1 MEQLRP
7 KAAALLPAFC
17 ELEEIARQMQTL
29 QRRLVRQGRTGG
41 LADAKKVRAELAALM
56 LRAEEDRS
64 TLLWRLACVGR
75 RRRVHETARQELS
88 VPNLRLVV
96 SIANKYHNRGMSLL
110 DLIQEGNMGLMRA
123 VDKFEPAHG
132 CRFSTYAT
140 WWIRQAIRRAI
151 SQQSRTIRVPDHVCA
166 RFNRVRD
173 AAEQLIQSQLNE
185 PDVPETA
192 AAAGLSVADTNHVL
206 RSQRHLLSL
215 DDSATQQRGNTLA
228 EQLAD
233 GREDRPWVEV
243 DKNLLKSR
251 LKEVLKRLKRRNR
264 EIIRL
269 RYGLGDGQA
278 HTLDQVGKTF
288 SISRERV
295 RQIETRVLRSPP
307 TTDLHGAAGGLRVAR
322 HMAMEHNMDLAGG
335 DNESL
340 LRLVQS
346 GPAPPDDR
354 ARPETRREKDK
365 LADADLLDAYSQA
378 VIRVVEAVS
387 PAVIGLAAGEGG
399 RGGSGSGFLV
409 TPDGYGLTNSHVV
422 GDRAG
427 LTATTADGDRLDA
440 QVIGDDP
447 ATDLALVRLAA
458 RDLPFAPLGDSDALR
473 VGQLLIAIGSPFGFQ
488 STVSTGVVSALNRTM
503 RGEEG
508 RLIEN
513 IIQHSAPLNPGNSG
527 GPLVD
532 SRGRVVGINTAVI
545 AMAQGLGFA
554 VPANTARW
562 VIGELLSHGRVRRLH
577 LGITATW
584 FPFPGG

>member
-1 MEQLRP
+1 MKERNLDTFGLYLKEISTTRLLSRENEIILAQRIGRHLRRYRGGILSAAYVLRAVVELLEKVHGGEAAAYNVIERLPAAAGQRNMRRLLGQKLPPIQELLRQNRQEFDSAFDRRNLSMASGDAWRRIVLRRAKAARLVEQLRP

-88 VPNLRLVV
+88 VPNLPPRRIHRQQV
-96 SIANKYHNRGMSLL
+96 SQPRHEPPRPDPGRQHGTDAGGR
-110 DLIQEGNMGLMRA
+110 QVRA
-123 VDKFEPAHG
+123 ARG

-192 AAAGLSVADTNHVL
+192 AAAGLSVADTDHVL

-251 LKEVLKRLKRRNR
+251 LKEVLKRLKRRDR

-295 RQIETRVLRSPP
+295 RQIETRVLRILQQP
-307 TTDLHGAAGGLRVAR
+307 TSTA
-322 HMAMEHNMDLAGG
+322 
-335 DNESL
+335 
-340 LRLVQS
+340 RLV
-346 GPAPPDDR
+346 DF
-354 ARPETRREKDK
+354 
-365 LADADLLDAYSQA
+365 
-378 VIRVVEAVS
+378 V
-387 PAVIGLAAGEGG
+387 
-399 RGGSGSGFLV
+399 
-409 TPDGYGLTNSHVV
+409 
-422 GDRAG
+422 
-427 LTATTADGDRLDA
+427 
-440 QVIGDDP
+440 
-447 ATDLALVRLAA
+447 
-458 RDLPFAPLGDSDALR
+458 
-473 VGQLLIAIGSPFGFQ
+473 
-488 STVSTGVVSALNRTM
+488 
-503 RGEEG
+503 
-508 RLIEN
+508 
-513 IIQHSAPLNPGNSG
+513 
-527 GPLVD
+527 
-532 SRGRVVGINTAVI
+532 
-545 AMAQGLGFA
+545 
-554 VPANTARW
+554 
-562 VIGELLSHGRVRRLH
+562 
-577 LGITATW
+577 
-584 FPFPGG
+584 